1 MEDQAYQV
9 QWMLANKLD
18 EYKGQENQYV
28 DDNIQEI
35 QELYKDVEQK
45 KELNRGRVED
55 EKVILIKPYKESTTT
70 SKITESSFIYKE
82 IKNLEWYI
90 KFIHFPMQTR
100 LLKPPSHYQSL
111 RSREEQDPEF
121 WKEVVVM
128 T

>member
-1 MEDQAYQV
+1 M
-9 QWMLANKLD
+9 
-18 EYKGQENQYV
+18 

-82 IKNLEWYI
+82 IKNLE
-90 KFIHFPMQTR
+90 
-100 LLKPPSHYQSL
+100 
-111 RSREEQDPEF
+111 
-121 WKEVVVM
+121 
-128 T
+128 